1 MEPSQRT
8 AWEVTIVTI
17 MIMGT
22 SLEITIITNTTSNQL
37 NFVPSAC
44 HDKLIKIFSVL
55 KAIKTVS

>member
-17 MIMGT
+17 MRLMMVVM
-22 SLEITIITNTTSNQL
+22 ITNQL
-37 NFVPSAC
+37 NIDPTAC
-44 HDKLIKIFSVL
+44 HDKPIKIFSVL